1 MVLEKNQN
9 LGKIKAFIF
18 YKISFSGDRLMK
30 FDVIV
35 VGGGHAGAEAA
46 AAAARLGAKTAL
58 LTSNLDAIAQMSCNP
73 AIGGVAKGQI
83 VREVDALGGLMGE
96 NIDATGIQF
105 RMLNSSKG
113 PAMHGPRAQADKK
126 AYQFGMKERLE
137 NIENLHLHQELV
149 EELLIEN
156 RSNGRP
162 CVIGVRTML
171 GEIYEAPRIVL
182 TTGTFLRGILHYGA
196 CQFPGGRAGDASA
209 DRLTSSL
216 QQAGLRIERFKTG
229 TPARLHGKTLD
240 YSKLTVH
247 PGDDE
252 PVPFSFLHET
262 IRVEQIPCWI
272 TRTNAKVHQLIRDNL
287 HRAPMYSGQIS
298 STGPRYCP
306 SIETKIVRFSE
317 KESHQLYLEP
327 EGRNTCEIYVNG
339 LSTSLPCDVQR
350 DMIHSIEGLENAQI
364 MRYAYAIE
372 YDYAPPEQLFSSFET
387 RAVEGLYFAGQIN
400 GTTGYEE
407 AAGQGLLAAANAV
420 RSLNRQDPLILGRNE
435 AYLGVMADD
444 LVTKGVDEPYRMFT
458 SRAEHR
464 LRLRGDNAD
473 RRLTKIGYQAGLV
486 SESRWK
492 IFCDKMD
499 AIERLFKFMR
509 STRVKLPSGGSVSAE
524 EYLRRP
530 NVEWSEIRER
540 FPQVA
545 EYSVRVAEQV
555 CWDIKYSG
563 YLSRQDASVE
573 RAHKLQK
580 IRIPEKFDYYSVT
593 QLRME
598 AKEQLDRIRP
608 ETIDQASRIRGITP
622 ADLAVLVLTLRK

>member
-1 MVLEKNQN
+1 
-9 LGKIKAFIF
+9 
-18 YKISFSGDRLMK
+18 MK
-30 FDVIV
+30 FDVLI

-58 LTSNLDAIAQMSCNP
+58 LTSNLDTISQMSCNP

-96 NIDATGIQF
+96 IIDETGIQF

-126 AYQFGMKERLE
+126 AYQFAMKERLE
-137 NIENLHLHQELV
+137 NTEDLELHQELV
-149 EELLIEN
+149 EEILTET
-156 RSNGRP
+156 RP
-162 CVIGVRTML
+162 DGKPYVTGVRTLL
-171 GEIYEAPRIVL
+171 GEIYEAPRVIL
-182 TTGTFLRGILHYGA
+182 TTGTFLRGILHFGPN
-196 CQFPGGRAGDASA
+196 QFPGGRAGDMPA
-209 DRLTSSL
+209 DRLTASL
-216 QQAGLRIERFKTG
+216 ENLGIRIERFKTG
-229 TPARLHGKTLD
+229 TPARLNGRTID
-240 YSKLTVH
+240 YTKLTMH
-247 PGDDE
+247 PGDDV
-252 PVPFSFLHET
+252 PVPFSFLRET
-262 IRVEQIPCWI
+262 LTVEQIPCWI
-272 TRTNAKVHQLIRDNL
+272 TRTNARVHEIIRENL
-287 HRAPMYSGQIS
+287 HRAPMYSGQIN

-306 SIETKIVRFSE
+306 SIETKIVRFAE

-327 EGRNTCEIYVNG
+327 EGRHTQEIYVNG

-350 DMIHSIEGLENAQI
+350 EMIRSIAGLENAQI

-372 YDYAPPEQLFSSFET
+372 YDFAPPEQLHPSLET

-420 RSLNRQDPLILGRNE
+420 RSLGGQEPIVLGRDE
-435 AYLGVMADD
+435 AYLGVMVDD

-473 RRLTKIGYQAGLV
+473 RRLTEVGYRAGLV
-486 SESRWK
+486 DENRWK
-492 IFCDKMD
+492 IFCEKRE
-499 AIERLFKFMR
+499 AIDRLFQFLKE
-509 STRVKLPSGGSVSAE
+509 TRVRLASGGSVSAE

-530 NVEWSEIRER
+530 EVEWSELEER
-540 FPQVA
+540 FPQLQ
-545 EYSVRVAEQV
+545 EYSIRVTEQV
-555 CWDIKYSG
+555 CWDTKYSG

-573 RAHKLQK
+573 RAHQLQK
-580 IRIPEKFDYYSVT
+580 IRIPEDFDYFQVS

-598 AKEQLDRIRP
+598 AKEQLSRIRP

>member
-1 MVLEKNQN
+1 
-9 LGKIKAFIF
+9 
-18 YKISFSGDRLMK
+18 MK
-30 FDVIV
+30 FDVII

-58 LTSNLDAIAQMSCNP
+58 LTSNLDTISQMSCNP

-96 NIDATGIQF
+96 IIDATGIQF
-105 RMLNSSKG
+105 RMLNRSKG

-126 AYQFGMKERLE
+126 AYQFAMKERLE
-137 NIENLHLHQELV
+137 NLENLELHQELV
-149 EELLIEN
+149 EELLVEQ
-156 RSNGRP
+156 RP
-162 CVIGVRTML
+162 DGKPFVTGVKTML
-171 GEIYEAPRIVL
+171 GEIYEAPRVVL
-182 TTGTFLRGILHYGA
+182 TTGTFLRGILHYGPN
-196 CQFPGGRAGDASA
+196 QFPGGRAGDMPANKLSQTLERA
-209 DRLTSSL
+209 GIRL
-216 QQAGLRIERFKTG
+216 ARFKTG
-229 TPARLHGKTLD
+229 TPARLNGRTID
-240 YSKLTVH
+240 YSNLSPHV
-247 PGDDE
+247 GDED

-262 IRVEQIPCWI
+262 LQVEQIPCWI
-272 TRTNAKVHQLIRDNL
+272 TRTNAKVHQIIRENL
-287 HRAPMYSGQIS
+287 HRAPMYSGQIN

-306 SIETKIVRFSE
+306 SIETKIVRFSD

-327 EGRNTCEIYVNG
+327 EGRHTLEVYING

-350 DMIHSIEGLENAQI
+350 EMIRNIEGLENAQI

-372 YDYAPPEQLFSSFET
+372 YDFAPPEQLHPSLET
-387 RAVEGLYFAGQIN
+387 KAIEGLFFAGQIN

-420 RSLNRQDPLILGRNE
+420 RSLNGQDPLILGREE
-435 AYLGVMADD
+435 AYLGVMVDD

-473 RRLTKIGYQAGLV
+473 RRLTEIGWNAGLV
-486 SESRWK
+486 DAERWK
-492 IFCDKMD
+492 IFREKMD
-499 AIERLFKFMR
+499 AIDRLAALLR
-509 STRVKLPSGGSVSAE
+509 ESRVRLPAGGTISAE

-530 NVEWSEIRER
+530 EVEWSEIADRI
-540 FPQVA
+540 PQVK
-545 EYSVRVAEQV
+545 EFSLRVTEQV

-573 RAHKLQK
+573 RARKLQK
-580 IRIPEKFDYYSVT
+580 IRIPDDFDYFAIN

-598 AKEQLDRIRP
+598 AKEQLSRIRP
-608 ETIDQASRIRGITP
+608 QTIDQASRIRGITP
-622 ADLAVLVLTLRK
+622 ADLAVLVLVLRKH